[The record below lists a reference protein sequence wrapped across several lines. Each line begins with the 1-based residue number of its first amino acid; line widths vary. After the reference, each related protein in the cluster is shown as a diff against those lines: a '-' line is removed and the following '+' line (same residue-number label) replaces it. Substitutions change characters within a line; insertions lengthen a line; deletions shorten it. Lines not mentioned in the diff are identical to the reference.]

1 LFFAVPWSYSRE
13 TLPRSHPTFVVL
25 TLALLACS
33 SEAPPASSG
42 GGSVQVSPPS
52 GNAASGGCSDSAASH
67 PAGTSCVTVVHG
79 QLIDSADAPVTAP
92 VSVCGGAVLCTGSAA
107 NEGLFN
113 VTVNRY
119 VDLSTFVLHVYGHP
133 YHGDMI
139 TRLAR
144 ATTSDIALNSLPR
157 VPRMENKG
165 DVLPPTAVSSTVVRS
180 GPIEL
185 TLAAGA
191 TTVVE
196 PAHENTRELLSGAVP
211 DAAKW
216 DAGVVALYAV
226 GPFDAQF
233 SPAAAVA
240 ITLPA
245 TATIADGTTL
255 DLVVLEDD
263 ITAGVTAGTLVKVGS
278 ATVTKG
284 IARSVVGGGLT
295 RLTWVGVR
303 TPKGG

>member
-1 LFFAVPWSYSRE
+1 M
-13 TLPRSHPTFVVL
+13 
-25 TLALLACS
+25 
-33 SEAPPASSG
+33 
-42 GGSVQVSPPS
+42 QVSSPS
-52 GNAASGGCSDSAASH
+52 GNTASGGCTDSAASH
-67 PAGTSCVTVVHG
+67 PAGTSCVTIVHG
-79 QLIDSADAPVTAP
+79 QLTDSADAPVSAP
-92 VSVCGGAVLCTGSAA
+92 VSVCGGALLCTGSAA
-107 NEGLFN
+107 SEGLFN

-144 ATTSDIALNSLPR
+144 ATTSNITLNSLPR

-165 DVLPPTAVSSTVVRS
+165 DVLPPSVVSSTVVRS
-180 GPIEL
+180 GPVEL
-185 TLAAGA
+185 TLAAG
-191 TTVVE
+191 TRTVVE

-211 DAAKW
+211 DAATW
-216 DAGVVALYAV
+216 DADVVALYAV
-226 GPFDAQF
+226 GPFNAQF
-233 SPAAAVA
+233 TPAAAIA

-245 TATIADGTTL
+245 AAALADGTAL

-263 ITAGVTAGTLVKVGS
+263 LTAGVTAGTLVKVGS

-284 IARSVVGGGLT
+284 VARSVAGGGLA